1 MKKFLLGIVLVIFIL
16 GCKSGKNYDEYIGYW
31 EVKKSSGIEVL
42 EIRKEDK
49 DYIYKIY
56 SIKKSMA
63 ALTKDWKEA
72 GDGVKITEKES
83 GKLVRKYGGLYTEK
97 DLEKAKSEIEEFNK
111 LNAEEQKEFLLFLG
125 TPNIK
130 VDEENIAKGYY
141 VMFDQ
146 LHYLTKLD
154 SRNSDSTYLNKFLH
168 YDKLDKSVGERIG
181 ESINIKAIK

>member
-1 MKKFLLGIVLVIFIL
+1 MKKILLGIVLMIFVL
-16 GCKSGKNYDEYIGYW
+16 GCKSGENYDEYVGFW
-31 EVKKSSGIEVL
+31 ETKKTSGIEVL
-42 EIRKEDK
+42 EIRKKGK

-83 GKLVRKYGGLYTEK
+83 GKLIRKYGGLYTEK

-130 VDEENIAKGYY
+130 VNEENIAKGYY

-154 SRNSDSTYLNKFLH
+154 SKNSDSTYFDKFLH
-168 YDKLDKSVGERIG
+168 YDKLDESV
-181 ESINIKAIK
+181 ESKIKMFLNN

>member
-1 MKKFLLGIVLVIFIL
+1 MEEQEITKEKLKNKIGI
-16 GCKSGKNYDEYIGYW
+16 
-31 EVKKSSGIEVL
+31 SSAT
-42 EIRKEDK
+42 
-49 DYIYKIY
+49 
-56 SIKKSMA
+56 MA

-72 GDGVKITEKES
+72 GDGVKITEKKS

-130 VDEENIAKGYY
+130 VNEENIAKGYY

-154 SRNSDSTYLNKFLH
+154 SKNSDSTYFDKFLH
-168 YDKLDKSVGERIG
+168 LPFDSML
-181 ESINIKAIK
+181 NFIKDGCFHTIHSNVRFAVDF